1 MTAIV
6 ETITTNRSTFTHSL
20 LVEPRVAE
28 LDELLALIGE
38 EVHCFHCYTKIGVT
52 TTYIC
57 ASLAAVEYLD
67 AIGGYIVA

>member
-1 MTAIV
+1 
-6 ETITTNRSTFTHSL
+6 

-38 EVHCFHCYTKIGVT
+38 EVHCYHCYTKIGVT

>member
-1 MTAIV
+1 MTTII
-6 ETITTNRSTFTHSL
+6 EEITTHRSIVTHSI

-28 LDELLALIGE
+28 LDELLELIGE
-38 EVHCFHCYTKIGVT
+38 EVHCYHCYTPVFV